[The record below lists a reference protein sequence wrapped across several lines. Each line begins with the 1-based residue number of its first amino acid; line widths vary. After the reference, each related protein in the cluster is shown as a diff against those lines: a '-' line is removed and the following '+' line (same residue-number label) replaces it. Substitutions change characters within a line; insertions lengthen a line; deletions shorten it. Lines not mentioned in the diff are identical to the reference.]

1 MNFDFDIFRR
11 TAQATPDIVELV
23 GDVES
28 EGGRLVGVM
37 LMVGSSALATLL
49 AALAPFWA
57 KWQERKAEQARTDI
71 NEIYSLM
78 QSNRARRKR
87 YRRGHR
93 MTKDHLE
100 NALVLLNLIEEEL
113 PDIRG
118 LEQAI
123 SDVKLAYEAVL
134 KTEQDVIELERGE
147 DELGAYKPPPAGRP
161 RT

>member
-11 TAQATPDIVELV
+11 IAQATPDVADQLDDI
-23 GDVES
+23 ES

-78 QSNRARRKR
+78 QSNRARRKL

-93 MTKDHLE
+93 ATKDHLE

-134 KTEQDVIELERGE
+134 KTEQDVIELERE
-147 DELGAYKPPPAGRP
+147 ADELGAYKPPPAD
-161 RT
+161 